1 MIRVIKLYYRIQDV
15 SNWYGPFADAKESK
29 HVHPVWFM
37 ADKNWHLEKYNYKN
51 ILYIRP
57 RKTFF
62 WLEKKK

>member
-1 MIRVIKLYYRIQDV
+1 MTRVVKLYYRIQDV
-15 SNWYGPFADAKESK
+15 SNWYGPLAAAKESK
-29 HVHPVWFM
+29 HVDPVWFM
-37 ADKNWHLEKYNYKN
+37 ADENWHFEKYNYKN